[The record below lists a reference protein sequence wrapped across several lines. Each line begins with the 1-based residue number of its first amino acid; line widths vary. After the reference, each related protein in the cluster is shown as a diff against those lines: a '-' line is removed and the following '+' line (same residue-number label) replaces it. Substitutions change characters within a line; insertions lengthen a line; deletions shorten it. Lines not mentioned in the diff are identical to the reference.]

1 MTAPHAPVEE
11 SRAERPPEVRLRA
24 VPNPEIRI
32 DQGPSA
38 IDGLLRRELVR
49 RPIFSEIALVC
60 GWAVILGFVVQNLG
74 PGASGGAILTTWVFA
89 LVTGVMVGV
98 IIAFGR
104 VGRRRIAA
112 GLQDATEALRS
123 MELVTD
129 PALSFLPL
137 DDLLNELL
145 ARTTRVVE
153 GDVALIELAS
163 ENGRTLTVRA
173 TRGLAGVPVRGV
185 TVGFGEGL
193 IGSVALR
200 AEGIIHNDAIEAAA
214 VVPGI
219 DGRLEAFLATPLL
232 VGDRVTGVVVV
243 ASSVSRRFRRRDLQL
258 LKLVADR
265 LAASIERGRLDE
277 AERRSRLGA
286 AHARLHL
293 QLLARAAEAL
303 GPALESYD
311 GALRD
316 LVDVVVPAFADWFA
330 IDLVGEDGRIHRVA
344 AGPSGDDNEGSAAV
358 QRFARYVG
366 HRHPEGERI
375 VREVIDSGQAKVY
388 MNTRRRGPIH
398 GGEPAGPGQYDD
410 SAPASGIDSMLVV
423 PIHVRGL
430 ALGAMSFV
438 TGVGRR
444 GYRRSDLDAARSLA
458 GRVGVAMERV
468 RLWREGRETEHAATR
483 HAEQLARLVDAALAV
498 NAPLVE
504 HDVLDLLAEHARRV
518 LEAERA
524 VVFSPA
530 TEAQVEAA
538 AAIGSGAPQNPLS
551 LAARELVRA
560 ARRPLRSSE
569 SRPEHG
575 GDSMLAWAEVS
586 PARQWIGMPIRS
598 GGADR
603 VLVVVGHVG
612 QGFDAEDE
620 SMLILLGQLA
630 ASALDNARLYG
641 TIHENE
647 QRLSAAV
654 ESSPLAIAEL
664 DLEGGAR
671 WWNPAA
677 EELFGWAPHA
687 SAPRIPDLDLTDSAL
702 RAATERAALGE
713 AVVGLPIRSC
723 HEDGGVIEISL
734 SLAPLRRED
743 GTVGG
748 ILALVEDVT
757 ERRRMWEQVQRTE
770 RLGAMARLAGGIAH
784 DFNNLLTVI
793 LGSNEIVQRQLQGRD
808 ESVAEE
814 LGAIRRAGERAAELT
829 SRLLSIGHRGLVEP
843 VIVDPDA
850 VVKDMEPMLRR
861 ILGDDI
867 SLELAPSRTPLTVR
881 VDPAE
886 LERAILNL
894 AINARDAMPS
904 GGRFSV
910 RSELVS
916 ESAEPDT
923 IPIVSIAV
931 GDTGVGMDPAV
942 AEHCFEPLFTT
953 KPPGQGTGLGL
964 TAVHAAITQAGG
976 RVTVDTAPDLGTT
989 FTLWL
994 PFAEGALEPA
1004 IPDESAPSGGDEIL
1018 LLVEDEDELRRLTAR
1033 ELEWRGYHVVS
1044 AASGAEA
1051 LAEAEQ
1057 MEGRFDLLVTDIAMP
1072 SMSGVELAGK
1082 LGARWGS
1089 FPVLYVSGHIDR
1101 ATLDEHSLAAEGVS
1115 TLSKPYTP
1123 EVLARR
1129 VRRALEAAQTA
1140 KAAKAAKAAR
1150 ETRAPRAAQG
1160 SKR

>member
-1 MTAPHAPVEE
+1 MTAP
-11 SRAERPPEVRLRA
+11 ERPSAEVQPTAPLVRLRALPDPEVRLD
-24 VPNPEIRI
+24 E
-32 DQGPSA
+32 GTSA
-38 IDGLLRRELVR
+38 IDGLLRRELVQ
-49 RPIFSEIALVC
+49 RPIFSEIALVG
-60 GWAVILGFVVQNLG
+60 GWALILAFVIHDLGH
-74 PGASGGAILTTWVFA
+74 GATHSAALTTWVFA

-104 VGRRRIAA
+104 VGRRRIVR

-129 PALSFLPL
+129 PSLSFLPL

-145 ARTTRVVE
+145 ARTTRVIE
-153 GDVALIELAS
+153 GDVAIIELTS
-163 ENGRTLTVRA
+163 ENGKTLTVRA
-173 TRGLAGVPVRGV
+173 TRGLTGVPARGV
-185 TVGFGEGL
+185 ATGFGEGL
-193 IGSVALR
+193 IGPVALR
-200 AEGIIHNDAIEAAA
+200 AEGIIHNDAVNASA

-219 DGRLEAFLATPLL
+219 SGHLEALVAAPLL
-232 VGDRVTGVVVV
+232 VGERVTGVVVV
-243 ASSVSRRFRRRDLQL
+243 ASSAPRRFRRRDLQL

-316 LVDVVVPAFADWFA
+316 LVDVVVPSFADWFA
-330 IDLVGEDGRIHRVA
+330 IDLVGEDGRVHRVA
-344 AGPSGDDNEGSAAV
+344 AGPSGDEGERSAAAI
-358 QRFARYVG
+358 RFARYVG

-388 MNTRRRGPIH
+388 MNSRRRGAVH
-398 GGEPAGPGQYDD
+398 GGEPAGPGEYDD

-423 PIHVRGL
+423 PIHLRGL

-483 HAEQLARLVDAALAV
+483 HAEQLARLVDAAIAV

-504 HDVLDLLAEHARRV
+504 HDVLELLAEHARRI

-524 VVFSPA
+524 IVFSA
-530 TEAQVEAA
+530 AEEAQVEAV
-538 AAIGSGAPQNPLS
+538 AAIGSGASQNPLS
-551 LAARELVRA
+551 LAARQLVREA
-560 ARRPLRSSE
+560 HRPIRSSE
-569 SRPEHG
+569 SPAQPRA
-575 GDSMLAWAEVS
+575 DSMLAWAEVS
-586 PARQWIGMPIRS
+586 PSRQWIGMPIRS

-603 VLVVVGHVG
+603 ILVVVGHLG

-677 EELFGWAPHA
+677 EELFGWAPA
-687 SAPRIPDLDLTDSAL
+687 AVLPAIPDLDKESSSLTD
-702 RAATERAALGE
+702 ATRRAALGE
-713 AVVGLPIRSC
+713 AVVGLPLRSC
-723 HEDGGVIEISL
+723 HNNGGVIEISL
-734 SLAPLRRED
+734 SLAPLRHED
-743 GTVGG
+743 GAVGG

-808 ESVAEE
+808 EAVAEE

-843 VIVDPDA
+843 MIVDPDA
-850 VVKDMEPMLRR
+850 VIKDMEPMLRR
-861 ILGDDI
+861 ILGDEI
-867 SLELAPSRTPLTVR
+867 TLELVPSRTPLTVR

-894 AINARDAMPS
+894 AINARDAMPA

-916 ESAEPDT
+916 EHGEPDDG
-923 IPIVSIAV
+923 PVVSIAV
-931 GDTGVGMDPAV
+931 GDTGTGMDPSV

-989 FTLWL
+989 FTLWM
-994 PFAEGALEPA
+994 PFAEGVLEPVVA
-1004 IPDESAPSGGDEIL
+1004 DESAPIGGDEVL

-1033 ELEWRGYHVVS
+1033 ELEWRGYTVVS
-1044 AASGAEA
+1044 AASGADA
-1051 LAEAEQ
+1051 LMEAERL
-1057 MEGRFDLLVTDIAMP
+1057 EGRFDLLVTDIAMP
-1072 SMSGVELAGK
+1072 SMSGVELVGK
-1082 LGARWGS
+1082 LGARWGA

-1101 ATLDEHSLAAEGVS
+1101 ATLGEHSLDAEGVS

-1123 EVLARR
+1123 DLLARR
-1129 VRRALEAAQTA
+1129 VRRALEAAQGLRTGVSRR
-1140 KAAKAAKAAR
+1140 AR
-1150 ETRAPRAAQG
+1150 A
-1160 SKR
+1160 